1 MIGTGNDKICAVM
14 KHRLNFSFPCFIK
27 KMLILKKN
35 GLKKDYKG
43 LTLVRS
49 ALARRLP
56 CMFFRNTVSFSR
68 FEPFVK
74 TSYQ

>member
-14 KHRLNFSFPCFIK
+14 KHRLNFSLPCFIK

-49 ALARRLP
+49 APASKTVTLHALP
-56 CMFFRNTVSFSR
+56 EYHVLFSL
-68 FEPFVK
+68 
-74 TSYQ
+74 